1 MIEILRSSALGE
13 VPHGFLG
20 RRGGVSIGIY
30 AGLNVG
36 LGSADDHS
44 TIVQNRILA
53 REAVLPGSML
63 VTVHQ
68 VHSADTVTVTAPIP
82 EDARPS
88 ADAMVT
94 DRPGLLLGILTA
106 DCVPVLRSEEHT
118 SELQSLM
125 RFSYAVFF
133 LKKNN
138 LFHYHF

>member
-94 DRPGLLLGILTA
+94 DRPGLLPGLLPA
-106 DCVPVLRSEEHT
+106 DCVPVLFAAREAGFLVAAHT
-118 SELQSLM
+118 GWHGALGGGKESIMPAME
-125 RFSYAVFF
+125 
-133 LKKNN
+133 
-138 LFHYHF
+138 

>member
-1 MIEILRSSALGE
+1 MSRPPPRFPLSATPCPYRTL
-13 VPHGFLG
+13 F
-20 RRGGVSIGIY
+20 
-30 AGLNVG
+30 
-36 LGSADDHS
+36 HS
-44 TIVQNRILA
+44 QNRILA

-106 DCVPVLRSEEHT
+106 DCVPVLFARSEEHT

-125 RFSYAVFF
+125 RISYAVLI
-133 LKKNN
+133 LKKKT
-138 LFHYHF
+138 LLTLILT